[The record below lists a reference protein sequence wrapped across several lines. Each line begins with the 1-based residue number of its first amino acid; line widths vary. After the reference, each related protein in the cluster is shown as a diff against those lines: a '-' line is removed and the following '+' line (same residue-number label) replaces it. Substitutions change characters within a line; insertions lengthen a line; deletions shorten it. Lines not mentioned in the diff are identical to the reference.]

1 MSAVRAV
8 IIASLIALAFV
19 AIGCG
24 PERVPEDRTR
34 GIALELSWSGEERS
48 RTSFYAVDRAG
59 EFGSSGGLRAR
70 DRAIDFRAR
79 LDDAE
84 VARFVELVEA
94 TSFASR
100 PREAG
105 DAGDRSEVSILR
117 DGARSRF
124 TVHGPDPAVDA
135 LRAFLR
141 EVSLRQFRDVI
152 EAQPQ
157 AGERRR

>member
-1 MSAVRAV
+1 MSAMRAI
-8 IIASLIALAFV
+8 IIAALATLSMLAV
-19 AIGCG
+19 GCG
-24 PERVPEDRTR
+24 PERVREDRTR
-34 GIALELSWSGEERS
+34 GLALEMSWSGEERS
-48 RTSFYAVDRAG
+48 RTSFYSVDVAG
-59 EFGSSGGLRAR
+59 EFGSSGGIRAR
-70 DRAIDFRAR
+70 DRAIDFRTR

-84 VARFVELVEA
+84 VARFIELVEA

-105 DAGDRSEVSILR
+105 GSGDRSEVSVVR

-124 TVHGPDPAVDA
+124 TVLGPDPALDA

-141 EVSLRQFRDVI
+141 EISLRQFRDVI